1 MVRTNIL
8 KVNQSLYA
16 RIPAEEAR
24 RLRIREGQEVELQ
37 VKPIGATGTEILR
50 LKGKYKGQFANL
62 SDEELWGE

>member
-8 KVNQSLYA
+8 KVNQTLYA

-24 RLRIREGQEVELQ
+24 RLRIREGQEVDLQ
-37 VKPIGATGTEILR
+37 VKPIGSTGAEILH
-50 LKGKYKGQFANL
+50 LKGKYKGQFADL